1 VPLTAFGLPMWV
13 CLGYLFVLG
22 TVVGSFLNVCIYRIP
37 TKERFWESLYAVIY
51 PKSRC
56 PRCRNAIPPWAN
68 VPILGWLLLRG
79 RCFHCKGRISPR
91 YPMIEFLNGAL
102 WALVYWMEVPA
113 GFGASMIDSAANGPF
128 GPVGDPS
135 SWWLSP
141 VALIHWRYFYHM
153 VLIEALLVAS
163 FIDLDLWIIPDG
175 CTLPAM
181 AVGLVG
187 GTALGHVYLTPV
199 WHQNMRFA
207 NELRFWLDR
216 SSSGL
221 SEWIFIEGSL
231 PQWISQTPHLHGL
244 AVSLGGFLIAGGVVW
259 LVRIIG
265 HWALGREAMG
275 FGDVV
280 LMAMVGSFLGWQAGV
295 IIFFMA
301 PMFALLVVGL
311 TFIFCRQR
319 ELPFGPYL
327 SLATLVV
334 ILFWKQIWTSVEPIF
349 GSGPLLI
356 LSALIMTVA
365 FAIVMRLIRLV
376 FEFLGIS
383 ADDNDDTTGDWN
395 SGDHLFYYG
404 SESVD
409 PHLGRWRNHNWPG
422 TDSSHGW
429 SQYDTWRNGPPG
441 PGNGRW

>member
-1 VPLTAFGLPMWV
+1 MPLTAFGLPMWL
-13 CLGYLFVLG
+13 CLSYLFVLG

-37 TKERFWESLYAVIY
+37 TKEGFWESLYAVIY

-68 VPILGWLLLRG
+68 VPILGWLMLRG

-91 YPMIEFLNGAL
+91 YPAIEFLNGSL
-102 WALVYWMEVPA
+102 WAMVYWMEVPA
-113 GFGASMIDSAANGPF
+113 GFGVSIIDSAAHGPF
-128 GPVGDPS
+128 GPTGDPG
-135 SWWLSP
+135 SWWFSP
-141 VALIHWRYFYHM
+141 VAIVHWRYFYHM

-175 CTLPAM
+175 CTLPAI
-181 AVGLVG
+181 AVGFLGAGAV
-187 GTALGHVYLTPV
+187 GHVYLTPV

-207 NELRFWLDR
+207 RELRFWLDR
-216 SSSGL
+216 SSSEL
-221 SEWIFIEGSL
+221 SDWIFIDGSL
-231 PQWISQTPHLHGL
+231 PDWIGLSPHLHGL
-244 AVSLGGFLIAGGVVW
+244 AVSLAGFLIAGGVVW
-259 LVRIIG
+259 LVRIVG

-295 IIFFMA
+295 VIFFMA

-311 TFIFCRQR
+311 TFIVRRQR

-327 SLATLVV
+327 SLASLVV

-356 LSALIMTVA
+356 LSAVIMTVA
-365 FAIVMRLIRLV
+365 FAIIMRMIRLL
-376 FEFLGIS
+376 FDFLGIS
-383 ADDNDDTTGDWN
+383 SDDDDDFPGDWN
-395 SGDHLFYYG
+395 SGDHLFYYS

-409 PHLGRWRNHNWPG
+409 PHQGSWRNHDWPG
-422 TDSSHGW
+422 SDSSHGW
-429 SQYDTWRNGPPG
+429 SQYDTWRNGPPSG
-441 PGNGRW
+441 GNGRW